1 MQVMTRAEQLQTEY
15 DGLIDKQCTVIKDRD
30 ALKQVWSDSVLIV
43 HVFYNLQQSCVDKE
57 HFCHTSFLLQVIEEL
72 DGIRKQTLE
81 STWKKV
87 TGMFS
92 DIFKTLL
99 PGTEA
104 CLQPSGGPNGDFL
117 EGLEVRVAFGGVWK
131 ESLSELSGG
140 QRSLLSLS
148 LILALLKLQPAPVYI
163 LDEVCST
170 TSECS
175 NLDNFALCDRSTGG
189 VSMCT
194 LPTDLRLTSRG
205 PDVCLSNHKLPIQ
218 LITT

>member
-1 MQVMTRAEQLQTEY
+1 M
-15 DGLIDKQCTVIKDRD
+15 
-30 ALKQVWSDSVLIV
+30 
-43 HVFYNLQQSCVDKE
+43 
-57 HFCHTSFLLQVIEEL
+57 LQVISEL

-81 STWKKV
+81 STWMKV

-117 EGLEVRVAFGGVWK
+117 EGLEVRVAFGEVWK

-163 LDEVCST
+163 LDEVCSSASLT
-170 TSECS
+170 CVLSCS
-175 NLDNFALCDRSTGG
+175 
-189 VSMCT
+189 VH
-194 LPTDLRLTSRG
+194 
-205 PDVCLSNHKLPIQ
+205 VQ
-218 LITT
+218 